1 KIRVEEYAIFRD
13 GPAKATAVLIHME
26 GRYRGSIERRPRI
39 ECAVPQILEYA
50 AMKLIAAGLGDD
62 IDLSASSGTAF
73 RSVDGGVYTE
83 LGDRFQRDL
92 QSRFRFLWLFLDAA
106 GINAIEREVVVV
118 SGTAVEADIAF
129 RTTSSIDGTRS
140 HQHQCCERPAVDWN
154 FTNLP

>member
-1 KIRVEEYAIFRD
+1 LVRVRVKVCLSNRKCVDDGLQRRRCRDNLTAHGGARHVRQKSLTEMLTESFKIRVEEYAIFRD

-92 QSRFRFLWLFLDAA
+92 QSRFRFLWLFLD
-106 GINAIEREVVVV
+106 
-118 SGTAVEADIAF
+118 
-129 RTTSSIDGTRS
+129 
-140 HQHQCCERPAVDWN
+140 
-154 FTNLP
+154 